1 MTMQIKYFPDT
12 DTLLVMFNENEVAET
27 RDIDE
32 NVNID
37 LDRNGGLVSMT
48 VEHANQR
55 TDVMNF
61 SFQRVVAQ

>member
-1 MTMQIKYFPDT
+1 MQIKYFPDT

>member
-1 MTMQIKYFPDT
+1 MQIKYFPDT
-12 DTLLVMFNENEVAET
+12 DTLLVMFNDNEVVET

-37 LDRNGGLVSMT
+37 LDGKGGLVSMM

-55 TDVMNF
+55 TDITNF
-61 SFQRVVAQ
+61 SFQQVLAQ